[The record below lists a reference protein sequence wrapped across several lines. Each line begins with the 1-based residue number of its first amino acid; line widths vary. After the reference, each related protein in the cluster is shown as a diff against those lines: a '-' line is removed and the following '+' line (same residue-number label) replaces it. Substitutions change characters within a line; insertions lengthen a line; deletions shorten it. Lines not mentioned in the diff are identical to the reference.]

1 MNKKFT
7 LKVERKISFLK
18 VIFLCLLIPALIS
31 NARAQDRKV
40 QNIPKYDKQTVH
52 FGFALGFTSPDFKLV
67 PDPNFKTM
75 DSVYDVESEAQL
87 GFLLG
92 IVSNLR
98 LGDYFDLR
106 FVPMLTFAQRN
117 LLYTLNSGNSNLPPV
132 IKKVE
137 STFLDFPL
145 MLKYKSARINN
156 YRIYVLGGG
165 KYSIDLVSQKD
176 VTSNN
181 KEPVRLQPYDYGYE
195 IGCGV
200 DFYLMYFKFA
210 VEIKMYNGINNLLVK
225 DDFMYTRS
233 LESLNSKIFYIS
245 LLFE

>member
-1 MNKKFT
+1 MSKKITFIKERKKF
-7 LKVERKISFLK
+7 FLK
-18 VIFLCLLIPALIS
+18 VISFCAVLLVSIFKS
-31 NARAQDRKV
+31 YAQERKV
-40 QNIPKYDKQTVH
+40 QNIPKYDKQVVH

-67 PDPNFKTM
+67 PNPNFAIL
-75 DSVYDVESEAQL
+75 DSVYNVESQPQL

-98 LGDYFDLR
+98 VGDYFDVR

-117 LLYTLNSGNSNLPPV
+117 LLYTIGPGHNPGPGV

-145 MLKYKSARINN
+145 MLKYKSARVNN
-156 YRIYVLGGG
+156 YRAYVIGGG
-165 KYSIDLVSQKD
+165 KYSIDLVSQAK
-176 VTSNN
+176 VTESD
-181 KEPVRLQPYDYGYE
+181 KQPVRLQPYDYGYE
-195 IGCGV
+195 IGFGF

-210 VEIKMYNGINNLLVK
+210 VEIKMYTGVNNLLIK
-225 DDFMYTRS
+225 DDLIYSRS
-233 LESLNSKIFYIS
+233 IESLNSMIFYLS

>member
-1 MNKKFT
+1 MNIQKFT
-7 LKVERKISFLK
+7 FHEGRKIPLLKVFFICFFS
-18 VIFLCLLIPALIS
+18 VMVTDV
-31 NARAQDRKV
+31 RAQVRKV
-40 QNIPKYDKQTVH
+40 QNIPKYDKQRIH
-52 FGFALGFTSPDFKLV
+52 FGFALGFTSPDFRLN
-67 PDPNFKTM
+67 PDQNFRTM
-75 DSVYDVESEAQL
+75 DSVYNVESEAQL

-92 IVSNLR
+92 IVSNVR
-98 LGDYFDLR
+98 ITDYFDVR

-117 LLYTLNSGNSNLPPV
+117 LLYTMRGGNNPGAPT

-145 MLKYKSARINN
+145 MVKYKSARVNN
-156 YRIYVLGGG
+156 YRIYVLAGG
-165 KYSIDLVSQKD
+165 KYSVDLVSQAD
-176 VTSNN
+176 VEDSD

-195 IGCGV
+195 IGCGI

-210 VEIKMYNGINNLLVK
+210 IEIKMYNGINNLLVK
-225 DDFMYTRS
+225 DDLIYSRA